1 MPYQEQQ
8 QLVDVNGDG
17 IPDYAVNTSYGE
29 GAGYAGG
36 FGSPVPASAPPNLP
50 PGARFQDTVRGPN
63 GSIIDRY
70 VVPQRGTVP
79 VRSVVPEQQQ
89 YQVTG
94 QVMVPETR
102 HIQVPKQVMVPV
114 QETVMVPQVRT
125 KMVPRMTTETRAV
138 TVQKPV
144 QTVQNMVRTV
154 NKVVEGQKIV
164 QSHQVIEY
172 ERPKVIQGRFL
183 GMRQAGISEVG
194 VQWTGQYYS
203 GGSQVAAAGPV
214 QYVRGGTQ
222 YVTATSP
229 SLQYAQP
236 GYQLADGYG
245 YAGYA
250 PDDYYTGDQ
259 YTTNPG
265 PYPYND
271 QDRGNL

>member
-1 MPYQEQQ
+1 
-8 QLVDVNGDG
+8 
-17 IPDYAVNTSYGE
+17 
-29 GAGYAGG
+29 
-36 FGSPVPASAPPNLP
+36 
-50 PGARFQDTVRGPN
+50 
-63 GSIIDRY
+63 
-70 VVPQRGTVP
+70 
-79 VRSVVPEQQQ
+79 
-89 YQVTG
+89 
-94 QVMVPETR
+94 MVPETR
-102 HIQVPKQVMVPV
+102 HIQVPKQIMVPV

-125 KMVPRMTTETRAV
+125 KMVPKMTTETRAV

-203 GGSQVAAAGPV
+203 GGSQQSEVAAAGPV
-214 QYVRGGTQ
+214 QYVRGGSQ

-229 SLQYAQP
+229 SLQYASP
-236 GYQLADGYG
+236 GYQYADAGYG
-245 YAGYA
+245 FAGTTGYA
-250 PDDYYTGDQ
+250 AADDYYSGDQ

-265 PYPYND
+265 PYAYS
-271 QDRGNL
+271 QDAHRDFNG